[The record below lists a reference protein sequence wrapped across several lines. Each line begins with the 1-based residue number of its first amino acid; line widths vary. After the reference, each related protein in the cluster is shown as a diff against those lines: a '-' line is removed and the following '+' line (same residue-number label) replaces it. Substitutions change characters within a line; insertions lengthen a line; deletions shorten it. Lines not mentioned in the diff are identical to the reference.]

1 MRIMVVGAGSIG
13 KRHHENL
20 TSLGVDSVLCPYRD
34 FASGAGKKTLESGEF
49 DAMVIATATQI
60 RMELVACCARL
71 GLPFYVEKPLAY
83 DADALSKILTCA
95 QPVAERS
102 MVGFMMR
109 YHPAFRSLAQMD
121 LSDIYSFSFVIGHDV
136 RQWRQNWRFSE
147 SYAAKPEG
155 GGVLLDLCHELD
167 MATTLFHGAT
177 ITATNSLGHAAYP
190 GVDFATRISLC
201 GGANRSG
208 VTGNVEMDYLS
219 PVSTRSATLR
229 GLGKVIQ
236 FDFIRGSYSVDDGK
250 GPTHLSLPHN
260 RNDMFLAAMR
270 DFLALVAGTPTSKV
284 EHLPRLDLAAK
295 SCAIIASAWE
305 GRKFQGNITG
315 EFA

>member
-20 TSLGVDSVLCPYRD
+20 SSLGVDSVLCPYRD
-34 FASGAGKKTLESGEF
+34 FASGEGKKALESGGF

-60 RMELVACCARL
+60 RMELVECCVRL
-71 GLPFYVEKPLAY
+71 DLPFYVEKPLAY
-83 DADALSKILTCA
+83 ETKTLNDILTCA
-95 QPVAERS
+95 QPVADRS

-109 YHPAFRSLAQMD
+109 YHPAFRALAQMD

-147 SYAAKPEG
+147 SYAAKPDG

-167 MATTLFHGAT
+167 MATTLFQGTT

-190 GVDFATRISLC
+190 GVDFATRISLS
-201 GGANRSG
+201 GGTVQTG

-219 PVSTRSATLR
+219 PVSTRYATLR
-229 GLGKVIQ
+229 GLKKVIQ
-236 FDFIRGSYSVDDGK
+236 FDFISGSYVVDDGK
-250 GPTHLSLPHN
+250 TPIELSIPHN
-260 RNDMFLAAMR
+260 RNDMFVAAMR
-270 DFLALVAGTPTSKV
+270 DFIALVAGKPASGI
-284 EHLPRLDLAAK
+284 EYLPRLDLAAE
-295 SCAIIASAWE
+295 SCATIASAWE
-305 GRKFQGNITG
+305 ARQFQGNING
-315 EFA
+315 EFP